1 MGLSLRMTDVRRPR
15 RTSPAASV
23 TAAAV
28 LTTLAVVA
36 VWAAAVLPDEARYL
50 TPAAFVRV
58 PVELLAILALG
69 VLLPR
74 RVRGPVAV
82 LCGLLL
88 AVALIVT
95 VANIGFMLVFAREVD
110 PVVDWAYV
118 GPGVGVLRDTEGLP
132 VAVAAAVGAAV
143 AALALLV
150 LLPLAARRLARVT
163 AEHRRHA
170 TVVVAVL
177 ATVWAVGRAADWQ
190 VADDGEVAS
199 ARAVTRLWSDARQ
212 FREDV
217 ADRASF
223 AAAIADDP
231 LAGELDGDALAA
243 LRGKDVLVV
252 FVESYGKVALTDP
265 LMAGVR
271 GVLDEGTRT
280 LERRG
285 FTARSGWLDSPTYGA
300 GSWLAH
306 ATLQSG
312 LWVDTQQRY
321 DQLVE
326 APRRLT
332 LAEAFGRAGWR
343 TVFALPSV
351 SREWPEGQR
360 LYGYDELFDKTDTGY
375 DGPKFGWS
383 RVPDQVALDAFR
395 RAELEPQDRAP
406 VFAEIEL
413 SSSHHP
419 WTPVPRMVPW
429 DELDGPEAFR
439 GQRRGQIDSDTMLAD
454 TVATRIGYGRSIA
467 YSLESVVSWLESWP
481 DDDLVVVLLGD
492 HQPHTYVTGGD
503 PDHSVPVSLVARD
516 PAVLDRIDDWGWDPG
531 LRPEPGSPVSRMD
544 TFRDRFVEAFG
555 AG

>member
-1 MGLSLRMTDVRRPR
+1 
-15 RTSPAASV
+15 V
-23 TAAAV
+23 TAAV
-28 LTTLAVVA
+28 LTALAVDA
-36 VWAAAVLPDEARYL
+36 VWAAAVLPDEARYV
-50 TPAAFVRV
+50 TPAALVRV
-58 PVELLAILALG
+58 PVELVAVLALG
-69 VLLPR
+69 LVLPR

-88 AVALIVT
+88 AVVVLVT
-95 VANIGFMLVFAREVD
+95 VANIGFQLVFARDVD
-110 PVVDWAYV
+110 PVVDWAYLA
-118 GPGVGVLRDTEGLP
+118 PGVGVLRDTEGML
-132 VAVAAAVGAAV
+132 VAVLAAGGAVL
-143 AALALLV
+143 AALAVLV
-150 LLPLAARRLARVT
+150 LLPLAARRLARVAAQHRFRAT
-163 AEHRRHA
+163 AA
-170 TVVVAVL
+170 VVVL
-177 ATVWAVGRAADWQ
+177 ATVWAVGRVADWQ

-199 ARAVTRLWSDARQ
+199 ARAVARLWSDARQ
-212 FREDV
+212 LRADV
-217 ADRASF
+217 ADQESF

-231 LAGELDGDALAA
+231 LAAELDDDALAG

-252 FVESYGKVALTDP
+252 FVESYGRVALTDP

-271 GVLDEGTRT
+271 QVLDEGDRS

-285 FTARSGWLDSPTYGA
+285 FAARSGWLESPTYGA

-321 DQLVE
+321 DQLLE

-332 LAEAFGRAGWR
+332 LTEAFGRAGWH

-351 SREWPEGQR
+351 GRPWPEGQR
-360 LYGYDELFDKTDTGY
+360 FYGYDELFDKSDTGY
-375 DGPKFGWS
+375 RGPKFGWS

-395 RAELEPQDRAP
+395 RSELEPQDRLP

-419 WTPVPRMVPW
+419 WTPVPRMLPW
-429 DELDGPEAFR
+429 DELDDPEAYR

-454 TVATRIGYGRSIA
+454 GRATRVGYGRSIA

-503 PDHSVPVSLVARD
+503 PDTSVPVSLISRD
-516 PAVLDRIDDWGWDPG
+516 PAVLDRIADWGWDEG
-531 LRPEPGSPVSRMD
+531 LRPAETSPVSRMD
-544 TFRDRFVEAFG
+544 TFRDRFVTAFG

>member
-58 PVELLAILALG
+58 PVELVAILALG

-190 VADDGEVAS
+190 V
-199 ARAVTRLWSDARQ
+199 
-212 FREDV
+212 
-217 ADRASF
+217 
-223 AAAIADDP
+223 ADDP

>member
-1 MGLSLRMTDVRRPR
+1 MT
-15 RTSPAASV
+15 AG
-23 TAAAV
+23 AV
-28 LTTLAVVA
+28 LTALALVA
-36 VWAAAVLPDEARYL
+36 VWGAAVLPDEARYL
-50 TPAAFVRV
+50 TPAALLRV
-58 PVELLAILALG
+58 PVELVAILALG
-69 VLLPR
+69 IVLPR

-88 AVALIVT
+88 AVALLVT

-110 PVVDWAYV
+110 PVVDWAYL
-118 GPGVGVLRDTEGLP
+118 GPGVGVLRDTEGLLTA
-132 VAVAAAVGAAV
+132 VAVAAGAGL
-143 AALALLV
+143 AALAVLV
-150 LLPLAARRLARVT
+150 LLPLAARRLSRVS
-163 AEHRRHA
+163 AQHRRHA
-170 TVVVAVL
+170 TVVVVVL
-177 ATVWAVGRAADWQ
+177 AAVWAVARVADWQ

-212 FREDV
+212 VREDLD
-217 ADRASF
+217 DRASF

-231 LAGELDGDALAA
+231 LARGLDDHALAG

-271 GVLDEGTRT
+271 DVLDDGTRT

-321 DQLVE
+321 DQLLA

-332 LAEAFGRAGWR
+332 LTEAFGHAGWR

-351 SREWPEGQR
+351 GREWPEGQR
-360 LYGYDELFDKTDTGY
+360 FYGFDELFDKTDTGY
-375 DGPKFGWS
+375 HGPKFGWS
-383 RVPDQVALDAFR
+383 RVPDQFALDAFR
-395 RAELEPQDRAP
+395 RAELEPQDRRP

-419 WTPVPRMVPW
+419 WTPLPRMLPW
-429 DELDGPEAFR
+429 DELDGGRAYR
-439 GQRRGQIDSDTMLAD
+439 GQRAGQIDSDIMLAD
-454 TVATRIGYGRSIA
+454 GTATRIGYGRSIA
-467 YSLESVVSWLESWP
+467 YSLETVVSWLDNWP
-481 DDDLVVVLLGD
+481 DDDLVVVMLGD

-503 PDHSVPVSLVARD
+503 PDHSVPVSVIARD
-516 PAVLDRIDDWGWDPG
+516 PAVLDRIDGWDWDPG
-531 LRPEPGSPVSRMD
+531 LRPAATSPVTRMD
-544 TFRDRFVEAFG
+544 TFRDRFVTAFG